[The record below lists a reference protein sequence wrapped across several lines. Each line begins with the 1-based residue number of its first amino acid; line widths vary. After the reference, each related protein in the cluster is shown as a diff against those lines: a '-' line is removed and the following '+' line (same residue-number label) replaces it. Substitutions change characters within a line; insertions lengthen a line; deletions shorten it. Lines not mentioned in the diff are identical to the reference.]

1 VGRPTKYKAEYAEQ
15 AKKLCLL
22 GAIDDD
28 LADFFGVSDTTI
40 DTWKKKH
47 KKFLASLKGA
57 KKEADAKVVKSL
69 YLRATG
75 YDHEDTHFA
84 SYEGEIISEQYIKH
98 WPPDVTA
105 CIFWLKN
112 RQPEKWRDIQEYQGE
127 LNITIN
133 EKFKGRKSGNK
144 A

>member
-1 VGRPTKYKAEYAEQ
+1 MARPTKYKSEYTEE
-15 AKKLCLL
+15 AKKLCFL
-22 GAIDDD
+22 GATDDD
-28 LADFFGVSDTTI
+28 LANFFGVSDTTI
-40 DTWKKKH
+40 NAWKKKH
-47 KKFLASLKGA
+47 PEFLASLKGA

-69 YLRATG
+69 YQRATG

-84 SYEGEIISEQYIKH
+84 SYEGDIISEQYIKH

-112 RQPEKWRDIQEYQGE
+112 RQPERWRDVQEFAGE
-127 LNITIN
+127 LNIVIN
-133 EKFKGRKSGNK
+133 EKFKGSKSGNK